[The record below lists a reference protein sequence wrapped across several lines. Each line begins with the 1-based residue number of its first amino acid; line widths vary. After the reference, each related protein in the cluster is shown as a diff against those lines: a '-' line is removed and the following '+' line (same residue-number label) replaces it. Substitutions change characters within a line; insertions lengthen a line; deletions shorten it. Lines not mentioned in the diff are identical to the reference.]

1 MLWTVLN
8 KKPQQKR
15 QRHIYSY
22 DTTSYQCSLTWAGQG
37 ERDREHANKSFFHVT
52 IDFGLWIPEQRID
65 EGSLL
70 NVRHI
75 SSAEQKSREKKK
87 ADLKGSQIQEM

>member
-1 MLWTVLN
+1 M
-8 KKPQQKR
+8 KEIESMPK
-15 QRHIYSY
+15 
-22 DTTSYQCSLTWAGQG
+22 
-37 ERDREHANKSFFHVT
+37 KSFFHVT
-52 IDFGLWIPEQRID
+52 IDFGLWIPEQKID

-75 SSAEQKSREKKK
+75 SSTEQQCREKKMAD

>member
-1 MLWTVLN
+1 MIPIVISVVW
-8 KKPQQKR
+8 P
-15 QRHIYSY
+15 
-22 DTTSYQCSLTWAGQG
+22 GQG
-37 ERDREHANKSFFHVT
+37 RVKEIESMPKKSFFHVT